1 MEVILVIGPLHA
13 VLLVEVVVHLFHSV
27 QLLFNLL
34 ESPLH
39 VIDLWSGFLLGEL
52 REILL
57 NVIQSIIQLE
67 NRLHLRR
74 DLLSKLVVDRW

>member
-57 NVIQSIIQLE
+57 NVIHSIIQLE
-67 NRLHLRR
+67 NRLHLWR